1 MTARRPLAALLAAA
15 ALAACTFDRVP
26 QGSPSASTPRDEPTP
41 PTEAELADARALADS
56 LGGTLQHT
64 LRGLL
69 ESGGPP
75 ADVAF
80 CADSAQL
87 ISARF
92 ATYERYIRRVSLRT
106 RNAANRPDSA
116 ESAVLAR
123 LDSLHQAGQLPSD
136 QAWATVSADGR
147 RVVHYVRPIVIAK
160 PCLACHGDPAQMA
173 PAVRD
178 LIASRYPAD
187 QATGYKE
194 GDLRGAFSV
203 RLTR

>member
-1 MTARRPLAALLAAA
+1 
-15 ALAACTFDRVP
+15 
-26 QGSPSASTPRDEPTP
+26 
-41 PTEAELADARALADS
+41 
-56 LGGTLQHT
+56 
-64 LRGLL
+64 
-69 ESGGPP
+69 
-75 ADVAF
+75 
-80 CADSAQL
+80 
-87 ISARF
+87 
-92 ATYERYIRRVSLRT
+92 
-106 RNAANRPDSA
+106 
-116 ESAVLAR
+116 
-123 LDSLHQAGQLPSD
+123 
-136 QAWATVSADGR
+136 VSADGR